1 MDSNSLYKIEV
12 LDKSKTLNE
21 VLQEHDMGLSA
32 AIIERVC
39 YAIDNNIKKI
49 DVAIVVLDLC
59 DITLHS
65 SYKDFESTLE
75 SNMNKLIEYEQ
86 YEMCAVAKEHIE
98 ILKKQKTK

>member
-1 MDSNSLYKIEV
+1 MDSNSLYTIEV

-32 AIIERVC
+32 AIVERVC
-39 YAIDNNIKKI
+39 YAIDNNLRKV

-65 SYKDFESTLE
+65 SYTNFESTLQT
-75 SNMNKLIEYEQ
+75 NMEKLIEYEQ
-86 YEMCAVAKEHIE
+86 YELCAMAKEHLE
-98 ILKKQKTK
+98 ILKSKKKK